1 MPRKPPAPAGLS
13 SGGLK
18 LWRAVLAAHDLQCH
32 DLRILED
39 SCHEVDLIDRL
50 SRELADSPSMVK
62 GSMGQLVA
70 SPLVSEVRQHRATL
84 NTLLRGLKLPA
95 DDSGAVN
102 EARERTEKALT
113 AARAKWN
120 TRKGGAA

>member
-1 MPRKPPAPAGLS
+1 MARKPSAPHGLG

-18 LWRAVLAAHDLQCH
+18 LWRAVLAAHDLQGH

-102 EARERTEKALT
+102 DARERTEKALT